1 MAYNEKTQRYDE
13 YPRSQFPGAIDNFAN
28 KQDPSVTIQ
37 PILAQYQTA
46 WDNMDIETINNI
58 KERYPDIDKYI
69 PNANDFNQMYDGLK
83 ATQKFFKDDVEAYI
97 TKVGQYTV
105 GINDDPTEEEKA
117 TAVYSANKV
126 ESMINEL
133 DSKYHTTRKITLLSS
148 NWSTEYPYTQTI
160 EVEGISVNDDIKVIG
175 AVHEDGNTYEQD
187 KEIDKAVGF
196 LMYNENG
203 TSDGFITFKAKKKPT
218 VDVTII
224 TEGG

>member
-1 MAYNEKTQRYDE
+1 MH
-13 YPRSQFPGAIDNFAN
+13 S
-28 KQDPSVTIQ
+28 
-37 PILAQYQTA
+37 
-46 WDNMDIETINNI
+46 NI
-58 KERYPDIDKYI
+58 WSSLLTYI
-69 PNANDFNQMYDGLK
+69 
-83 ATQKFFKDDVEAYI
+83 
-97 TKVGQYTV
+97 
-105 GINDDPTEEEKA
+105 
-117 TAVYSANKV
+117 
-126 ESMINEL
+126 